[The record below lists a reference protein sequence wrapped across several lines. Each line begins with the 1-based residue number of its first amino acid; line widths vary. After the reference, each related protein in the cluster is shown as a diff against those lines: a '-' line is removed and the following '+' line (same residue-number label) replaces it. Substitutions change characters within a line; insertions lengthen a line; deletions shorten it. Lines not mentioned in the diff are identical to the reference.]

1 MREERVVEIP
11 IELIKKLDNS
21 RLRDN
26 DDIAELMEDIKHR
39 GLLQPIG
46 VFQEGEH
53 YIIRFGNRRLECFKK
68 LGYKSIPCIVSDK
81 ELDEDSFL
89 ADNVAENLH
98 RKDLTPI
105 EFGKVCLNYKSK
117 GYSISEICAVLSSP
131 KNKVEN
137 AIKMMGSVPEEIH
150 KDLAYIPASSGRNKK
165 GKISA
170 SIASAISRYNW
181 GMGKEKQ
188 RELYEYAKSNDNV
201 TAPKINLIKGLI
213 SDGKSVEEAIK
224 EHNKYRLVTVTFV
237 VLLEEYS
244 KYSVH
249 GKTLFYNIIK
259 GKIKSNKYLLFS

>member
-1 MREERVVEIP
+1 MRDERVVDIP

-21 RLRDN
+21 RLRD
-26 DDIAELMEDIKHR
+26 DDDLAELMEDIRHR

-68 LGYKSIPCIVSDK
+68 LGYKSIPAIVSDK

-117 GYSISEICAVLSSP
+117 GFSISEICAVLSAP
-131 KNKVEN
+131 KHKVEN
-137 AIKMMGSVPEEIH
+137 AMKMMGSVPDEIS
-150 KDLAYIPASSGRNKK
+150 KDLAYIPIHSGGSKK

-170 SIASAISRYNW
+170 SIATAISSASNAL
-181 GMGKEKQ
+181 GKEKQ
-188 RELYEYAKSNDNV
+188 YKLYEYAKSNDDV
-201 TAPKINLIKGLI
+201 TAPKIALIKGLI
-213 SDGKSVEEAIK
+213 SEGKSVEEAIK
-224 EHNKYRLVTVTFV
+224 EHNKYKLITVTFV
-237 VLLEEYS
+237 VSLEEYS
-244 KYSVH
+244 KYNLD
-249 GKTLFYNIIK
+249 GKKLFYGIVN
-259 GKIKSNKYLLFS
+259 GKIKPNNKLLR